1 MSRGTWEIHE
11 GAGWFLSTGL
21 SPSLVSLSRTPQLQR
36 NFVTPR
42 QRCNTVRQHP
52 STPYA
57 QRSQALTC
65 IGFGLFPLR
74 SPLLGE
80 SLLLSFP
87 TGTVMV
93 HFPAFASHSLL
104 YSGADTPILL
114 GILLKDSEIP
124 RSQPVC
130 GSLRLIAA
138 YHVLHRLPSP
148 RHPPYALSS
157 LTIKFAPPEI
167 LRYQARWQSMAP

>member
-1 MSRGTWEIHE
+1 LEDGPPGFPQGSSCPVVLGYVTQRVY
-11 GAGWFLSTGL
+11 AVSLTGL

-65 IGFGLFPLR
+65 TGFGLFPLR

-80 SLLLSFP
+80 SLVCFLFLRVLRWFTSP
-87 TGTVMV
+87 RS
-93 HFPAFASHSLL
+93 PLASYFTQKRISQL
-104 YSGADTPILL
+104 YSGSLWKIRISPDHSLFAALRGFSQLTTSFFAFLRQ
-114 GILLKDSEIP
+114 GI
-124 RSQPVC
+124 
-130 GSLRLIAA
+130 
-138 YHVLHRLPSP
+138 HRMPLV
-148 RHPPYALSS
+148 A
-157 LTIKFAPPEI
+157 
-167 LRYQARWQSMAP
+167 